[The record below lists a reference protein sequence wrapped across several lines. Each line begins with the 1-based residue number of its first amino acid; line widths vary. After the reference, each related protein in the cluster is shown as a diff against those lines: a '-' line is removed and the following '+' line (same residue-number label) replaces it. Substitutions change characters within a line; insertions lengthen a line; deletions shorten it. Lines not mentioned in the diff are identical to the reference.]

1 MAAYLV
7 RESLLDERA
16 RVDSRAAQGSPGG
29 GSESTLHDVM
39 CEVEEE
45 GMGISEEKQSTP
57 QLLLSK

>member
-39 CEVEEE
+39 CEVEEGE
-45 GMGISEEKQSTP
+45 WVLAKKDN
-57 QLLLSK
+57 QLRSSFK

>member
-1 MAAYLV
+1 LMAAYLV

-45 GMGISEEKQSTP
+45 GWVLAKKSN
-57 QLLLSK
+57 QLRSSFK

>member
-45 GMGISEEKQSTP
+45 GWVLAKKSN
-57 QLLLSK
+57 QLRSSFK

>member
-16 RVDSRAAQGSPGG
+16 RVDSRAAQSSPGG

-39 CEVEEE
+39 CGEDGGGV
-45 GMGISEEKQSTP
+45 GISEERQSTP
-57 QLLLSK
+57 QLL